1 MREPRNPFRL
11 RASEHIESDT
21 AFVRLFGPGMLDLL
35 KSEDGLD
42 RLRILRSAPGGGK
55 TTLMRLF
62 TPGPLL
68 TLHSFRLQE
77 DCKELYQRMSELGA
91 VAESGPRALGVMV
104 SCDRN
109 YAALADVGFDP
120 VRQLRAFFA
129 LLDARL
135 MMAALRGALTLK
147 RLNYPADLAR
157 LEIAAAENVE
167 CPPGIQLPCK
177 GTLLHDWARK
187 LEDSICDALDSFS
200 GVSGST
206 ITGGDGLFTLK
217 LLNTR
222 TLLCDGAPV
231 ADRLL
236 VILDDVHKLTRPQR
250 QGLME
255 TAVNSRII
263 NGLWLAERL
272 EALSFCD
279 LLSQGAIMGRDYQET
294 FIENSWRERPKQFEK
309 LVLNIAQRRVDQAV
323 EVETQS
329 FSGALESSLDDTLWQ
344 PKHEQAL
351 TIVKDR
357 VKRMDAQRGRYAAW
371 IAEREQMQGTPR
383 QLAVAWR
390 MLEILVERE
399 ERKSQKAFGFA
410 FDAGDLQAKDDSS
423 LRTAAELFLADEF
436 KIPFFFGSSMLAR
449 LASSNVEQFLWM
461 AGDQFEE
468 VASVNV
474 INPKE
479 QRCTIPEL
487 THDRDS
493 VDCGAWDPFPRVA
506 CARVEISLPTG
517 GDLTAGR
524 ITSANRL
531 DVGGGRQNCSNVHR
545 LRPHHRER
553 RLLRPDRRTR
563 RVLETRLPLSGD
575 LGLGLGTDWHSARV
589 GRGCQRAWISSGTW
603 PSLRAFAQGIELFHQ
618 PAQHAARRDA
628 PRRLRRAG
636 AGGAVVRRRSAG
648 APT

>member
-91 VAESGPRALGVMV
+91 VAESGPKALGVMV

-109 YAALADVGFDP
+109 YAALADMGFDP
-120 VRQLRAFFA
+120 VRQLRTFFA

-157 LEIAAAENVE
+157 LEIAGAENVE

-177 GTLLHDWARK
+177 GTVLHDWARK

-200 GVSGST
+200 GVSAST
-206 ITGGDGLFTLK
+206 INGSDRLFTLK
-217 LLNTR
+217 LLNAR
-222 TLLCDGAPV
+222 TLLCDGVPV

-255 TAVNSRII
+255 TAINSRII
-263 NGLWLAERL
+263 TGLWLAERL

-279 LLSQGAIMGRDYQET
+279 LLSQGAIMGRDYQQT
-294 FIENSWRERPKQFEK
+294 FIENSWREKPKQFEK
-309 LVLNIAQRRVDQAV
+309 LVLNIAQRRVDQAI

-329 FSGALESSLDDTLWQ
+329 FSGALESSLDDTFWQ
-344 PKHEQAL
+344 PKHEQAV
-351 TIVKDR
+351 TVVKNR
-357 VKRMDAQRGRYAAW
+357 VKRMDAQKGRYAAW

-399 ERKSQKAFGFA
+399 ERKSQKAFDFA
-410 FDAGDLQAKDDSS
+410 FDAAELQAKDDSS
-423 LRTAAELFLADEF
+423 LRTAAELFLAEEF

-449 LASSNVEQFLWM
+449 LASSNVEQFLWL

-479 QRCTIPEL
+479 VARLKPEL
-487 THDRDS
+487 QEVILRKASQFLWNEIPRRLPRGRTARLLLESIAEFANWQTYRPNAPYDPGVNGVAISMQDREKLMDAGYVAKHPDHGRLAEILAAALANNFLEVQLDYS
-493 VDCGAWDPFPRVA
+493 VK
-506 CARVEISLPTG
+506 
-517 GDLTAGR
+517 GDRWMILNL
-524 ITSANRL
+524 NRL
-531 DVGGGRQNCSNVHR
+531 LCVRY
-545 LRPHHRER
+545 
-553 RLLRPDRRTR
+553 
-563 RVLETRLPLSGD
+563 RLPLNYGKFREKSLD
-575 LGLGLGTDWHSARV
+575 ELCDWMEHGFKRP
-589 GRGCQRAWISSGTW
+589 GKE
-603 PSLRAFAQGIELFHQ
+603 PSLFE
-618 PAQHAARRDA
+618 
-628 PRRLRRAG
+628 
-636 AGGAVVRRRSAG
+636 
-648 APT
+648 T